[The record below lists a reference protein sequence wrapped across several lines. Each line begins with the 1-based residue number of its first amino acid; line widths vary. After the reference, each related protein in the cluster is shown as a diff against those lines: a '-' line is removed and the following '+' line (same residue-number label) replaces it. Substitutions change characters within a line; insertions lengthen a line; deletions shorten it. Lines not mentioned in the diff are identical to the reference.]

1 MAANLNNG
9 LALVHKYL
17 TEHATVSGL
26 IDGGTA
32 VYLANPRDPSPGEVR
47 LPAVV
52 LSVEDGDGYGA
63 SIQLI
68 QIVMNVWCFSRES
81 QSEASA
87 LRHAV
92 IEALQRQHL
101 RSTVTLAGGALAN
114 TARVGCDFQGGLTDT
129 WVEAMGAWGSRSRWM
144 FTIT

>member
-9 LALVHKYL
+9 LALVHKHL

-32 VYLANPRDPSPGEVR
+32 VYLAAPRDPVPREVR
-47 LPAVV
+47 MPCVI
-52 LSVEDGDGYGA
+52 LSLEDGAGAGA
-63 SIQLI
+63 SVQLV
-68 QIVMNVWCFSRES
+68 QIVIMVWCFSRSS

-101 RSTVTLAGGALAN
+101 RSTVTLTSGALAN
-114 TARVGCDFQGGLTDT
+114 SAKVGCDFQGGLKDM
-129 WVEAMGAWGSRSRWM
+129 WSEPLGAWGSGVRWM

>member
-1 MAANLNNG
+1 MAANLNDG

-32 VYLANPRDPSPGEVR
+32 VYLSSPRDPSPGEVR
-47 LPAVV
+47 LPAVI
-52 LSVEDGDGYGA
+52 LSLEGGESFGA
-63 SIQLI
+63 SVQLV
-68 QIVMNVWCFSRES
+68 QIVIMVWCFSRSS

-92 IEALQRQHL
+92 IEALQRQHI
-101 RSTVTLAGGALAN
+101 RSTVTLTGGALAN
-114 TARVGCDFQGGLTDT
+114 AARVGCDFQGGLRDV
-129 WVEAMGAWGSRSRWM
+129 WSEPLGAWGSGSRWM